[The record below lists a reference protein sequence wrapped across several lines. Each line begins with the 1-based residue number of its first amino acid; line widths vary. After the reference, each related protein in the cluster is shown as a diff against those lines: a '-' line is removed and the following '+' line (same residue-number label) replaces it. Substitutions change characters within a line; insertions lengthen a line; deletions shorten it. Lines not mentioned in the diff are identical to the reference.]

1 MLTSRF
7 LMVVIVKLLTIVHP
21 LVCCSNPQLLLT
33 VKFKPLTIEP
43 LCFLIIDDIYI
54 YISTYVYTYIYIYI
68 HTQVIISIKTPCQKH
83 RLVPS
88 CDVAAAEILELRVKL
103 FQVWCLGRRVRMTRS
118 IRSVLEET
126 LRENMRKPWNS
137 WFCWVLLWVGTKNN
151 GINQQKSLL

>member
-43 LCFLIIDDIYI
+43 LCFLIIDDMYLHM
-54 YISTYVYTYIYIYI
+54 YI
-68 HTQVIISIKTPCQKH
+68 HTYTYTYTSNNINQKTPCQKH

-137 WFCWVLLWVGTKNN
+137 WLLLGFAMGWY
-151 GINQQKSLL
+151 